1 MSTDPNEL
9 RKRLAVDLSAAMAAT
24 EPTAEELG
32 KRRRRGPA
40 LRGIKAAELAA
51 RLGVGYDA
59 VLDWL
64 AGRTEP
70 SRESRLLLCDFMGI
84 TEDVFIARYYL
95 GSVTSAQ
102 SDPIPSPT
110 VEAGQV
116 AELAA
121 QVAELQQIVKHL
133 QDSLEAHGGTG

>member
-1 MSTDPNEL
+1 VSTDPNEL

-95 GSVTSAQ
+95 GSVSSAQ
-102 SDPIPSPT
+102 SDPTQHPT

-116 AELAA
+116 AELQAE
-121 QVAELQQIVKHL
+121 VAELRQMMVRFQEL
-133 QDSLEAHGGTG
+133 LEGRGGTG

>member
-1 MSTDPNEL
+1 VSTDPNEL

-40 LRGIKAAELAA
+40 LRGIKAAELAG

-121 QVAELQQIVKHL
+121 QVAELQQIVKRL
-133 QDSLEAHGGTG
+133 QDSLEAHGGTA